1 MTAQGQKD
9 RRNGDRRRDKE
20 TSRLL
25 VRALAIQR
33 VFGPETAL
41 TLLLTSGVDESLT
54 RTLLAVR
61 KERRKRKSRATPA

>member
-1 MTAQGQKD
+1 MNSHAQKD
-9 RRNGDRRRDKE
+9 RRNGERRRDKE

-41 TLLLTSGVDESLT
+41 TLLLTSGIDESLT
-54 RTLLAVR
+54 RSLLAVR
-61 KERRKRKSRATPA
+61 KERRKRKARAAPT

>member
-1 MTAQGQKD
+1 MNSHVPKD
-9 RRNGDRRRDKE
+9 RRQGERRRDKD

-41 TLLLTSGVDESLT
+41 TLLLTSGIDESLT
-54 RTLLAVR
+54 RSLLAVR
-61 KERRKRKSRATPA
+61 KERRKRKARAAPT

>member
-1 MTAQGQKD
+1 MIAQGQKD
-9 RRNGDRRRDKE
+9 RRNAERRRDKR

-54 RTLLAVR
+54 RTLLALR
-61 KERRKRKSRATPA
+61 IERRKRKSRAMPA

>member
-1 MTAQGQKD
+1 MKIQQRTD
-9 RRNGDRRRDKE
+9 RRSGERRRDKS

-54 RTLLAVR
+54 RTVLAVK
-61 KERRKRKSRATPA
+61 KERRKRKARATPA